1 MIDKMK
7 GYGRRR
13 RRRLSG
19 RRVRRLRGKGLG
31 LMTAARVGL
40 GLASK
45 LLLIGDVI
53 GLAKNIPIVG
63 DVIKMVGL
71 GRKRRLLR
79 RRPLQKFRKR

>member
-1 MIDKMK
+1 M
-7 GYGRRR
+7 
-13 RRRLSG
+13 
-19 RRVRRLRGKGLG
+19 RRLRGKGLG
-31 LMTAARVGL
+31 VMTAARVGL

-45 LLLIGDVI
+45 LSLIGDVI

-63 DVIKMVGL
+63 DVMKMVGL